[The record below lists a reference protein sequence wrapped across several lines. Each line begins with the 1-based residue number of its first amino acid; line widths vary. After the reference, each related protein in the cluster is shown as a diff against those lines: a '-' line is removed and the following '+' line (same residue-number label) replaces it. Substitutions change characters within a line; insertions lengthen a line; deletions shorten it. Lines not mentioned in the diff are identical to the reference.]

1 MDELKKIYDDLKLE
15 IYIGPKDYFL
25 IIKNQKKCFS
35 FNKSDLES
43 LVDLNEGDLN
53 ELGFVN
59 KIENI
64 DSELLPYVK
73 MQGISVYNLRHAFGE
88 TKRIVGEE
96 SKGLVNATQK
106 NL

>member
-1 MDELKKIYDDLKLE
+1 MDGLKKLYEDLKLE
-15 IYIGPKDYFL
+15 IYVGSENYFL
-25 IIKNQKKCFS
+25 IIKNQKKFFS
-35 FNKSDLES
+35 FNKSALES
-43 LVDLNEGDLN
+43 LVDLKKEDLN

-73 MQGISVYNLRHAFGE
+73 AQGISVYNLRHAFE
-88 TKRIVGEE
+88 EAKKIVDEE
-96 SKGLVNATQK
+96 SKELVNATQK